1 HGDDPGWYRL
11 PDKRDLAAQ
20 YLLLYEMS
28 LPYGL
33 DLNSQI
39 DLDKS
44 ATRLTVILDTI
55 PQKKIIEVIK
65 RTESWMAENM
75 PPPMRAR
82 ATGTIVMFV
91 NLAMR
96 NIISMLSGT
105 IMAFVLI
112 SITLV
117 FALRSIR
124 LGLISLIPNFLPV
137 LITFGLWAIFVGEI
151 GIIASMI
158 TATSMGLIVDD
169 TVHILSKYRR
179 AKREHNLGTHD
190 AIRYSFS
197 HVGKALWVT
206 TLIMIAGFSVLAFSS
221 YKLNVDMGIL
231 TATAVGVAL
240 VMDFLLLPS
249 LLMFMDK
256 DKQCNCAACRVDL

>member
-1 HGDDPGWYRL
+1 
-11 PDKRDLAAQ
+11 
-20 YLLLYEMS
+20 
-28 LPYGL
+28 
-33 DLNSQI
+33 
-39 DLDKS
+39 
-44 ATRLTVILDTI
+44 
-55 PQKKIIEVIK
+55 
-65 RTESWMAENM
+65 M
-75 PPPMRAR
+75 PPAMQAK

-105 IMAFVLI
+105 ALAFLLI
-112 SITLV
+112 SLTLII
-117 FALRSIR
+117 ALRSIR

-169 TVHILSKYRR
+169 TVHILSKYHRG
-179 AKREHNLGTHD
+179 KREQGLGSHD

-206 TLIMIAGFSVLAFSS
+206 TVIMIAGFSVLAFSS

-240 VMDFLLLPS
+240 ALDFLLLPT

-256 DKQCNCAACRVDL
+256 DKQCNCITCREKKRAVT